1 MQLSVVTEL
10 PTEGGQAM
18 PISARIKNHLE
29 ENKIRYSLLTHP
41 SAYTAQG
48 AAAVM
53 HVPGVEVAKT
63 VVVEA
68 GKDYYLVVLPASYH
82 MNPGRLAHLIGRPV
96 RLATETEFSSLF
108 PDCELGAM
116 PPLGELYGLG
126 VYVDESLAAD
136 KEIIFNAGTHRDA
149 IRMEFDDFV
158 SLARPTVCSFAAKG

>member
-1 MQLSVVTEL
+1 
-10 PTEGGQAM
+10 M